1 MGVGVVEWPTV
12 IDTVER
18 DRLVDAARSRR
29 ARVQLIR
36 GPSGIGKSTL
46 AASVASALEVTG
58 YTVLRV
64 VGMPELRDVPL
75 GAMTP
80 LLGSTGLPDDA
91 STTDRLQ
98 RLFASVSP
106 SASRHVL
113 LVDDSQMLDE
123 VSASTIY
130 QLVRV
135 YGVACVMTA
144 RTEHPLEG
152 ALGRLQHEGAL
163 DVTEVAPLPAAV
175 AMDMVRSALGG
186 PVELTSLR
194 ALVELAAGNAL
205 FLRELVIAAL
215 QHDAVRSDHAGF
227 VVDATSLPVHLRD
240 TVALRFTGLRTD
252 DRDLAELIAAAE
264 PWPRELLPTAGLDA
278 LDRAGLITRSADDTV
293 QLSHPLFAET
303 LLGAL
308 TTQQLAARRTQ
319 SAALLSTSPRD
330 DHRFTALCLLAET
343 PSVPPPADLA
353 WAAAYAH
360 RVDDQ
365 SLAIHLAT
373 RAIETALDQGVV
385 APFDARVVLADAL
398 AVSSQFAE
406 ADAAFEAATSA
417 ATSDADAANVAT
429 RCGFYLAVR
438 RQRPRDAVE
447 MGTRAVATMTDP
459 AARDYLLANLAK
471 WRLMLGET
479 PELASTVDDP
489 VNTVNTELFR
499 MMAAVLGSDLETSR
513 RAIAF
518 ARPRADAVTS
528 VIRHA
533 GEMIDF
539 ADFLVLAL
547 EGRTAD
553 AVAYGR
559 GQRSDMFDESV
570 GMWNFGLALLAVHQG
585 EVEAAYALAQDA
597 VEQLVWRDFLG
608 VRGAAIALK
617 ATAAAQLGRYSEAA
631 EILGTL
637 DEDSRAYLVTELQA
651 VEAEAWAL
659 ALSGDVASALS
670 VIDETVERGIAGR
683 CYLLSAFTAY
693 VAVRL
698 GEGDSQLEHLR
709 TIGHQ
714 TTGEL
719 IAALVAH
726 AEALA
731 AQDPDAL
738 LIAAGRAAR
747 AGLLAGAADA
757 AAQAASFFRASG
769 RDRPARR
776 AWLLSSQWRR
786 GLSGA
791 SASAQLEVELSE
803 REWAIASAAA
813 GRERSKEIAERLGLS
828 ARTVDNHLTNIYR
841 KLGVSG
847 RDELR
852 RELESLRK

>member
-1 MGVGVVEWPTV
+1 MGVGDVEWPIV

-18 DRLVDAARSRR
+18 DRLVDAARSRS

-46 AASVASALEVTG
+46 AASVASALEVIG

-75 GAMTP
+75 GAMAP
-80 LLGSTGLPDDA
+80 LLGSTGVPDDA
-91 STTDRLQ
+91 STSDRLQ

-106 SASRHVL
+106 STSRHVL
-113 LVDDSQMLDE
+113 LVDDSPMLDE

-135 YGVACVMTA
+135 YGVTCVMTA

-152 ALGRLQHEGAL
+152 ALSRLQHEGAL
-163 DVTEVAPLPAAV
+163 DVTELGPLPAAV

-186 PVELTSLR
+186 PVELSSLR

-205 FLRELVIAAL
+205 FLRELVIAAT
-215 QHDAVRSDHAGF
+215 QHDAVRSDPAGF
-227 VVDATSLPVHLRD
+227 IVDASSLPVRLRD
-240 TVALRFTGLRTD
+240 TIDLRFTGLRAD
-252 DRDLAELIAAAE
+252 DRDLAELIATAE
-264 PWPRELLPTAGLDA
+264 PWPRGLLPTTGLDA
-278 LDRAGLITRSADDTV
+278 LDRAGLITRSTDDTV

-308 TTQQLAARRTQ
+308 TAQQLAARRTQ
-319 SAALLSTSPRD
+319 SATLLSTSPRD
-330 DHRFTALCLLAET
+330 DHRFRALCLLAET
-343 PSVPPPADLA
+343 PTVPPPAELA
-353 WAAAYAH
+353 WAASYAH

-365 SLAIHLAT
+365 PLAIQLAT
-373 RAIETALDQGVV
+373 RAIDTALHQGTV

-406 ADAAFEAATSA
+406 ADAAFEAATAA
-417 ATSDADAANVAT
+417 ATSDADVANVAT
-429 RCGFYLAVR
+429 RRGFYLAVR

-447 MGTRAVATMTDP
+447 LGTHAVAAMADS
-459 AARDYLLANLAK
+459 AARDYLLTNLAK

-489 VNTVNTELFR
+489 VNAFNTELFR
-499 MMAAVLGSDLETSR
+499 MMAAVLGGDLETSR
-513 RAIAF
+513 QAIAF
-518 ARPRADAVTS
+518 ARPRADAVKS

-539 ADFLVLAL
+539 ADFFVLAL
-547 EGRTAD
+547 DGHTDD
-553 AVAYGR
+553 AVAYAR
-559 GQRSDMFDESV
+559 GKRGDVFDESV

-585 EVEAAYALAQDA
+585 QVETAYALAHDA

-608 VRGAAIALK
+608 ARGAAIALK
-617 ATAAAQLGRYSEAA
+617 ATAATQLGRYSEAA
-631 EILGTL
+631 AILETL
-637 DEDSRAYLVTELQA
+637 DEDARAYLVTELQA

-659 ALSGDVASALS
+659 ALSGDVASALR
-670 VIDETVERGIAGR
+670 VIDETVERGIAGH

-698 GEGDSQLEHLR
+698 GEGEAQIEHLR
-709 TIGHQ
+709 TIG
-714 TTGEL
+714 TRTSGEL

-738 LIAAGRAAR
+738 LIAADRVAG

-757 AAQAASFFRASG
+757 AAQAASLFRASG

-776 AWLLSSQWRR
+776 ASVLSSQWRR

-791 SASAQLEVELSE
+791 AASVPLEVELSE

-852 RELESLRK
+852 GELDSLKK